1 MPPMVGRPLRPTAKL
16 LPGDG
21 RAHNR
26 ALVLAHLFHSGAAT
40 RSVLAETTGLT
51 RVTVADLVKSLVAE
65 DLVEEL
71 GAQPEGRVGKPAARV
86 RLRSEGFNIV
96 AMDLTDDDH
105 IHGAVLDLT
114 GAVFAR
120 RAAHTGG
127 LRGQD
132 AVDAVRDLARDLVA
146 AAESPV
152 LGVGVGS
159 PGVVDPAGTVV
170 EAPNRGWSR
179 MPLAGRLRAALS
191 LPVHVGNDADVAVLG
206 ELAYGGAGPD
216 HVMALRIG
224 QGVGAGIVAGG
235 ALIRGRGFSAGEVGH
250 LTVVDER
257 DGDSGDSHDPYRLG
271 PPLPCACGRTG
282 CLETILSA
290 PAWRERV
297 ERLGEAERAA
307 ALEAV
312 GRRVGIALA
321 PVVAALDLAE
331 IVLIGRTELVGDAL
345 ASAVLESIRRRT
357 MPATGAGLTVR
368 TTVLGE
374 DSALLGAVGL
384 VLSQQLG
391 FS

>member
-1 MPPMVGRPLRPTAKL
+1 MVGRQLRPTAKL

-26 ALVLAHLFHSGAAT
+26 ALVLQHLFHSGPTT
-40 RSVLAETTGLT
+40 RSTLAEATGLT
-51 RVTVADLVKSLVAE
+51 RVTVADLVKSLMAE

-86 RLRSEGFNIV
+86 RLRAEGFNIV

-114 GAVFAR
+114 GTVFAR

-132 AVDAVRDLARDLVA
+132 AVDAVRDLARELVA
-146 AAESPV
+146 AATAPV

-170 EAPNRGWSR
+170 EAPNRGWER
-179 MPLAGRLRAALS
+179 LPLAAHLSAALS
-191 LPVHVGNDADVAVLG
+191 LRVHVGNDADVAVLG

-216 HVMALRIG
+216 HVMAVRIG

-235 ALIRGRGFSAGEVGH
+235 ALVRGRDFAAGEVGH

-257 DGDSGDSHDPYRLG
+257 DADAPAPHSLG
-271 PPLPCACGRTG
+271 PPLPCACGRSG
-282 CLETILSA
+282 CLETILSV
-290 PAWRERV
+290 PALRARV
-297 ERLGEAERAA
+297 EGLGAAERDA

-321 PVVAALDLAE
+321 PVAAALDLAE
-331 IVLIGRTELVGDAL
+331 IVLIGRSELIGEPLV
-345 ASAVLESIRRRT
+345 SAVLETIRRRT
-357 MPATGAGLTVR
+357 MPASSAGLTVR
-368 TTVLGE
+368 TTTLGE

-384 VLSQQLG
+384 VLSQELG